1 MPPVAMITV
10 SFPAFIASRTSIHV
24 MSAMKTVSA
33 AAIGRLP
40 LKSGETGLG
49 MGAASPATTAT
60 EVTSRWRIIRLSSQG
75 MSLEAS
81 DCPAT
86 SPVTQAG
93 RWSGV
98 VRDDMLC
105 GSGQFFVRDP
115 SMPPP
120 SPTPVDL
127 TGCTAIVTGA
137 AQGLGLE
144 MAAELSRG
152 GANVVLADV
161 QVEKARGAAE
171 GLGGSA
177 VELDVTDSQAV
188 GEVFAS
194 VAAENGQLDIVVNNA
209 GVGQHLDRISDLP
222 DGEWDRVLAATLTGT
237 FYCGRAAAAI
247 MERQESGAIVNIS
260 SINGQNPAALAGA
273 YNVAKAGVISL
284 TRTMALELAAYGVR
298 VNAVCPGPVYTDFN
312 RSVMRQRSESL
323 GIEEQ
328 EMVERVRAAVPLG
341 RWGEPRDIARMVAWL
356 ASPAADWMTGEV
368 VRVSGGLEGVS
379 AAPPKRVRNDDEE
392 TV

>member
-1 MPPVAMITV
+1 
-10 SFPAFIASRTSIHV
+10 
-24 MSAMKTVSA
+24 
-33 AAIGRLP
+33 
-40 LKSGETGLG
+40 
-49 MGAASPATTAT
+49 
-60 EVTSRWRIIRLSSQG
+60 
-75 MSLEAS
+75 
-81 DCPAT
+81 
-86 SPVTQAG
+86 
-93 RWSGV
+93 
-98 VRDDMLC
+98 MLC
-105 GSGQFFVRDP
+105 GSGQFFVWD
-115 SMPPP
+115 SFMPPP

-127 TGCTAIVTGA
+127 SGCTAIVTGA

-152 GANVVLADV
+152 GAKVVLADV
-161 QVEKARGAAE
+161 QLEKARAAAE
-171 GLGGSA
+171 EMGGSA

-392 TV
+392 AV